1 MNPEQVTQHAWSLII
16 GAARA
21 KYRKTGGDKT
31 YEEIGEMCGVSKAT
45 AKRWIDDGEGGVST
59 PFPNMLRYLK
69 AFGIPLEK
77 ALSIPGDIQAINGAK
92 VEGGSAKG
100 LQESGLTVLGV
111 YAVAGAGPAWDAEDD
126 EPMFNI
132 AVPARYLRPH
142 IIPLFINGTSMEPTI
157 LDNAVV
163 GVNRE
168 HKDVVQGKI
177 YAVRLPHEG
186 IVIKRL
192 YIDHK
197 QKCFVLKSDNQKDA
211 AEFPDVFLSFEDGDS
226 FIYGRVSWVLQSYDR

>member
-1 MNPEQVTQHAWSLII
+1 MTNEIKRGKNFDMKKDAADILRDRINAAIPEKFKNITDVAKKADISQGNFSAFMAGKRKGVNLETAWKLFSVLGPDLPAID
-16 GAARA
+16 GTKMPTTDNESSKSVSAA
-21 KYRKTGGDKT
+21 
-31 YEEIGEMCGVSKAT
+31 
-45 AKRWIDDGEGGVST
+45 
-59 PFPNMLRYLK
+59 
-69 AFGIPLEK
+69 
-77 ALSIPGDIQAINGAK
+77 
-92 VEGGSAKG
+92 
-100 LQESGLTVLGV
+100 GLTVLGV